1 LRAGGTQAQ
10 AASAAGVKSV
20 STIKRWLD
28 DPEFRAMVRS
38 SPDIR
43 AGAPPRIG
51 EKRGVLESQR
61 GTRENVF
68 RLIDPAILERACQND
83 AAAPV

>member
-1 LRAGGTQAQ
+1 MAASRRPRQKAADVLRAGGTQAQ

-43 AGAPPRIG
+43 AGAP
-51 EKRGVLESQR
+51 
-61 GTRENVF
+61 
-68 RLIDPAILERACQND
+68 
-83 AAAPV
+83 